1 MLQSGNDFN
10 STYIQVLKM
19 LAVKMQLAY
28 LGDLDTTGIEMADR
42 VTAYLGA
49 QHATALTAI
58 QTPGQVAQWLAGYG
72 KAAKGNRIR
81 TTSKLRHQVWKE
93 EAYLLVVNQ
102 QFVEQ
107 EQLIDSYE
115 KLIPEWLGKARQ
127 NVR

>member
-1 MLQSGNDFN
+1 
-10 STYIQVLKM
+10 
-19 LAVKMQLAY
+19 MQLAY

-72 KAAKGNRIR
+72 KAAKENQVRI
-81 TTSKLRHQVWKE
+81 TNKLHHQVWKE
-93 EAYLLVVNQ
+93 EAYLLAVNQ

-115 KLIPEWLGKARQ
+115 KLIPEWLGKADKM
-127 NVR
+127 